1 MFEGIAPA
9 LAALAHSQVMGF
21 VILGSLIGLV
31 AGILPGLGNIQAMAV
46 ALPFTFGMDQ
56 LTAIYFLSAIC
67 ASATYGG
74 AIPAILVNIPGT
86 PANAATT
93 IEGYPM
99 AKRGEGTRALSIS
112 ATASALGGLIGIVS
126 LIVSIPIVKPV
137 VLFFGPPETFMLVLL
152 GMVTIAY
159 AVQQNII
166 RGLAT
171 AGIGVLLSLVGYS
184 SVTGVFRFPLGSS
197 QYLWDGIPDV
207 AFLTGIFGLSEA
219 IRSGMQARKGVPA
232 AEIEEVGFKGAWQG
246 VKDVF
251 HYPWTLIRSS
261 VTGIVVGIAPGVGG
275 SVSNVV
281 AYAMTAQISKDPMI
295 GKGSIEG
302 LIAAESSNNATYGG
316 DAVPTLAFGIP
327 GSAAM
332 AVLMAGFT
340 LHGIPVGPWLM
351 KEHME
356 IVWVVVFGLV
366 AGTLFSCL
374 VGFLVARWLAR
385 ITTMPMGLVVPVI
398 VMLILAG
405 SFAVRQNY
413 WDVLVT
419 ILSGIF
425 GFFLVSH
432 GYSLLPVIIGF
443 LLAGSAELAFIQ
455 SLYISEG
462 SPLIFFKS
470 PVALILM
477 LSAIAV
483 GLYPIL
489 KSRLLE
495 KERRNEKAA

>member
-1 MFEGIAPA
+1 
-9 LAALAHSQVMGF
+9 Q
-21 VILGSLIGLV
+21 
-31 AGILPGLGNIQAMAV
+31 
-46 ALPFTFGMDQ
+46 
-56 LTAIYFLSAIC
+56 
-67 ASATYGG
+67 
-74 AIPAILVNIPGT
+74 
-86 PANAATT
+86 
-93 IEGYPM
+93 
-99 AKRGEGTRALSIS
+99 
-112 ATASALGGLIGIVS
+112 
-126 LIVSIPIVKPV
+126 
-137 VLFFGPPETFMLVLL
+137 
-152 GMVTIAY
+152 
-159 AVQQNII
+159 
-166 RGLAT
+166 
-171 AGIGVLLSLVGYS
+171 
-184 SVTGVFRFPLGSS
+184 
-197 QYLWDGIPDV
+197 DV

-219 IRSGMQARKGVPA
+219 IRSGMDARKGVPA
-232 AEIEEVGFKGAWQG
+232 AEIIHAGFHGALQG
-246 VKDVF
+246 VRDVF

-261 VTGIVVGIAPGVGG
+261 VTGIIVGIAPGVGG

-281 AYAMTAQISKDPMI
+281 AYAMTAQMSKDPMI

-332 AVLMAGFT
+332 AVLMAGLT

-351 KEHME
+351 REHME

-366 AGTLFSCL
+366 AGTVFSCV

-385 ITTMPMGLVVPVI
+385 ITTMPMGLVMPVI

-419 ILSGIF
+419 IGSGVF
-425 GFFLVSH
+425 GFFLLSH

-443 LLAGSAELAFIQ
+443 LLAGAAELAFIQ

-470 PVALILM
+470 PISLILM
-477 LSAIAV
+477 LSSIAV
-483 GLYPIL
+483 ALYPVL

-495 KERRNEKAA
+495 KERRHEKAA

>member
-1 MFEGIAPA
+1 MNNQLPA
-9 LAALAHSQVMGF
+9 LSSAPPVSACP
-21 VILGSLIGLV
+21 LV
-31 AGILPGLGNIQAMAV
+31 QPRAR
-46 ALPFTFGMDQ
+46 
-56 LTAIYFLSAIC
+56 TAPNAI
-67 ASATYGG
+67 T
-74 AIPAILVNIPGT
+74 PP

-112 ATASALGGLIGIVS
+112 ATASALGGLIGIAS

-137 VLFFGPPETFMLVLL
+137 VLFFGPAETFMLVLL

-159 AVQQNII
+159 AVQQNMI

-171 AGIGVLLSLVGYS
+171 AGIGILLSLVGFS

-219 IRSGMQARKGVPA
+219 IRSGMEARRGVAA
-232 AEIEEVGFKGAWQG
+232 AEIEQVGFQGAWQG

-251 HYPWTLIRSS
+251 QYPWTLVRSS
-261 VTGIVVGIAPGVGG
+261 VVGIIVGIAPGIGG

-281 AYAMTAQISKDPMI
+281 AYAMTAQMSKDPQI

-366 AGTLFSCL
+366 AGTSLSCL
-374 VGFLVARWLAR
+374 LGFLVARWLAR

-419 ILSGIF
+419 IASGIF
-425 GFFLVSH
+425 GFFLVTH

-455 SLYISEG
+455 ALYISDG
-462 SPLIFFKS
+462 NPLIFFQS
-470 PVALILM
+470 PVSLFLFVT
-477 LSAIAV
+477 SIAV
-483 GLYPIL
+483 VVYALL

-495 KERRNEKAA
+495 KESRSEKAA